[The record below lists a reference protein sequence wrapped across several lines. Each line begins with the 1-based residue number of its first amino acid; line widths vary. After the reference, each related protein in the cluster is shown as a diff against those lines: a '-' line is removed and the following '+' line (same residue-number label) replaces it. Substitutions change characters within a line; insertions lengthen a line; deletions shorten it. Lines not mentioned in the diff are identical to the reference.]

1 MCVSHE
7 TILSC
12 LCPNIESLVPLAA
25 IALVDDE
32 DRGDVERTVQ
42 GTREAS
48 DLLVEKLYKMMI
60 SSWGKG

>member
-1 MCVSHE
+1 
-7 TILSC
+7 
-12 LCPNIESLVPLAA
+12 LAA

-32 DRGDVERTVQ
+32 DRDDVERTVQ
-42 GTREAS
+42 ETREAS